1 MPPTSDV
8 EFLRATLRHAIIRAK
23 FSSDTH
29 GAYKFLI
36 AVALTNCMILDAY
49 IQSYPNV
56 LKLRP
61 RKKEQFNLLDPHI
74 WYTIQRLYVTQ
85 FATIRQTDWFKSLLR
100 HATTNDLDCIHAF
113 ATGASGVHA
122 YLVRSLQTSLLT
134 CAYERDQAHKSVS
147 PVIPAWFRASA
158 DWSTLVQD
166 NWHCEIRAANAA
178 FLTQQ
183 DAVMTDIVHP
193 QSQSQQTSSPLA
205 SPTFVTYEGDPKRLK
220 DPRYERDELLR
231 RIVDG
236 TMSGWETHASGQ
248 DLRDIYYLMR
258 GRPERVGAKTTPGYT
273 NKADL
278 LAAIL
283 AMKNV
288 TPSVVPPIV

>member
-1 MPPTSDV
+1 MIDD
-8 EFLRATLRHAIIRAK
+8 IRA
-23 FSSDTH
+23 
-29 GAYKFLI
+29 A
-36 AVALTNCMILDAY
+36 TNAFATRLRYYGGEGSPIDLLE
-49 IQSYPNV
+49 PN
-56 LKLRP
+56 
-61 RKKEQFNLLDPHI
+61 I
-74 WYTIQRLYVTQ
+74 WYTMQRLFVLQ
-85 FATIRQTDWFKSLLR
+85 FADIKHTVWFRRLLR
-100 HATTNDLDCIHAF
+100 HATTVDLDAIHAL
-113 ATGASGVHA
+113 ADGASGVHV

-134 CAYERDQAHKSVS
+134 CAYERDRAHKSVS
-147 PVIPAWFRASA
+147 PAIPTWFRASA
-158 DWSTLVQD
+158 EWSTLVQD
-166 NWHCEIRAANAA
+166 NWHCEIRAANKA
-178 FLTQQ
+178 FLAQQ
-183 DAVMTDIVHP
+183 DAVMTDTV
-193 QSQSQQTSSPLA
+193 QSQSQSQPQQTSSPLA

-288 TPSVVPPIV
+288 TPSVAPPIV